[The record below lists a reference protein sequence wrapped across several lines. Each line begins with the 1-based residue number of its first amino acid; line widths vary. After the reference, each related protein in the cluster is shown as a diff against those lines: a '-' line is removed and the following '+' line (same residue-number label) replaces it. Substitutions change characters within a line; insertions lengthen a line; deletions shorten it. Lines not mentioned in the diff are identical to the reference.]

1 MIAPLKLRLLFG
13 LLSVVVA
20 VLAANLW
27 RSDFALR
34 SDLLALLPASGE
46 SAIAREAASRLEEAL
61 ANDFV
66 FLVGGEEEDPVHSLA
81 YNLDRELA
89 RADHLEPVS
98 LTHEIAA
105 QVAHMEALL
114 PHRHHLLSR
123 QQAKALRSGGGS
135 EILEHAIDAAFD
147 PASMGGPASLT
158 EDPLGLFNAY
168 IFASGADAAAFEEL
182 ENNIPAVR
190 SDGKIWGIVRGRA
203 HPGAFNLD
211 AQQALIQ
218 REQELETA
226 LADSGDNLELL
237 RAGGI
242 FHAAQA
248 AGAAKREVALIGFGS
263 SLAIL
268 TLFLLSFRSIRPLLL
283 SGLSIAFGCA
293 CALVIT
299 GSLFGGLHLISLVF
313 GASLIG
319 VAVDYSLH
327 SLCRREYTSRV
338 VPGLAMAVTTSAL
351 GYASLMQARL
361 PGLTEMAVFC
371 TTGLLATGLFVAVV
385 HPIFNYRPSANPA
398 GAISRLSVM
407 PSRLWQGRRRHLC
420 WLLVPLLFAG
430 LLQSN
435 VDSDLRVMHTPD
447 RELLAQQ
454 HRVASLIPGW
464 APNQFLLVGGA
475 DAEQMLRNAES
486 LAPHLETLKAEGVIG
501 AFSLLSDYLPST
513 QRQRD
518 NLRLLHNTVYAPGA
532 EVDRFFH
539 TLGFTEQAR
548 REFRGTLKESRTLTP
563 ELLTP
568 DRWLQTAPTEQRLL
582 WLGDRRGRSYSL
594 VLLRD
599 IDDTQRLRALDKHA
613 GVQFVDTV
621 AELSAALAARTRSA
635 ALLLALAYV
644 AIGALLLVRYRRI
657 NALGLLLVP
666 MAASAGSLALLSA
679 TGSTITL
686 FHVFALYLILGLGM
700 DYGIFLRESGRE
712 STACLLAILL
722 SALTTTLSFG
732 LLAFS
737 STPMISAF
745 GITVALGGILNWL
758 LVPLTLRQ

>member
-1 MIAPLKLRLLFG
+1 MTAPLKLRLLFG
-13 LLSVVVA
+13 LLIVGVV

-34 SDLLALLPASGE
+34 SDLLALLPPSGE
-46 SAIAREAASRLEEAL
+46 NEIAREAASRLEEAL
-61 ANDFV
+61 ADDFV
-66 FLVGGEEEDPVHSLA
+66 FLIGGEEKDPVHATA
-81 YNLDRELA
+81 YNLRENLA
-89 RADHLEPVS
+89 RADHLEPVT

-105 QVAHMEALL
+105 QMAHLEALL

-123 QQAKALRSGGGS
+123 QQATALRSGGGS
-135 EILEHAIDAAFD
+135 EILERAIDAAFD

-168 IFASGADAAAFEEL
+168 VFSSSADAAAFEQL
-182 ENNIPAVR
+182 ANDIPAVR
-190 SDGKIWGIVRGRA
+190 SDGKIWAIVRGRA
-203 HPGAFNLD
+203 QPGAFNLE
-211 AQQALIQ
+211 AQQALS
-218 REQELETA
+218 RLEQDLEAA
-226 LADSGDNLELL
+226 LADKNHNLELL

-299 GSLFGGLHLISLVF
+299 GSLFGGLHVISLVF

-338 VPGLAMAVTTSAL
+338 VPGLAMAVTTSVL

-385 HPIFNYRPSANPA
+385 LPIFNYQPSVKPA
-398 GAISRLSVM
+398 GAITSLSVM
-407 PSRLWQGRRRHLC
+407 PSQLWQGRRRHLY
-420 WLLVPLLFAG
+420 WLLLPLLFAG

-435 VDSDLRVMHTPD
+435 VQSNLRVMHTPD
-447 RELLAQQ
+447 PQLLAQQ
-454 HRVASLIPGW
+454 HRVASLVPGW

-475 DAEQMLRNAES
+475 DAEQMLQNAES

-518 NLRLLHNTVYAPGA
+518 NLNLLRSTVYGPGA
-532 EVDRFFH
+532 EVDRFFR
-539 TLGFTEQAR
+539 TLGFTSQAR
-548 REFRGTLKESRTLTP
+548 QGFRESLEESRTLP
-563 ELLTP
+563 PQE
-568 DRWLQTAPTEQRLL
+568 WLRTAPTEQRLL
-582 WLGDRRGRSYSL
+582 WLGERDGRSYSL

-599 IDDTQRLRALDKHA
+599 INDTARLQALEKQA
-613 GVQFVDTV
+613 GVQFIDTV

-635 ALLLALAYV
+635 ALLLCLAYA
-644 AIGALLLVRYRRI
+644 AIGILLLVRYRRVA
-657 NALGLLLVP
+657 ALGLLLVP

-679 TGSTITL
+679 TGSAITL

-722 SALTTTLSFG
+722 SALTTTVSFG

-745 GITVALGGILNWL
+745 GITVALGGVLNWL
-758 LVPLTLRQ
+758 LVPLTVRQ